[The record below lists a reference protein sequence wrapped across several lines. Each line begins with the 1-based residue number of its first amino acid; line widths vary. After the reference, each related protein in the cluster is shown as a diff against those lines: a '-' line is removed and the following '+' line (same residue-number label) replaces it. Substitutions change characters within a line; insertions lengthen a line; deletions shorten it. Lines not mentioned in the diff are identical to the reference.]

1 MKKLILIGIVALV
14 VFMILKA
21 LLVIVSKITEKA
33 FKVSDKKRDR
43 FEFPLSVAIQLLFIL
58 IWLMSSEGVA
68 NKFGLNNL
76 EFYIS
81 FCMIGIFCV
90 FWCYFS
96 WDMEHIFVKPCISKK
111 RNRMI
116 KKISIYASI
125 FIFVIIQ
132 GYFQTLHAMDPESEI
147 NMMFSVT
154 NYSIVV
160 AITKRLLRRS
170 LKNFTDQRLFLK
182 KRKKEN
188 VCICCPLAFQNKIDQ
203 DKI

>member
-1 MKKLILIGIVALV
+1 
-14 VFMILKA
+14 
-21 LLVIVSKITEKA
+21 
-33 FKVSDKKRDR
+33 
-43 FEFPLSVAIQLLFIL
+43 
-58 IWLMSSEGVA
+58 
-68 NKFGLNNL
+68 
-76 EFYIS
+76 
-81 FCMIGIFCV
+81 
-90 FWCYFS
+90 
-96 WDMEHIFVKPCISKK
+96 
-111 RNRMI
+111 MI

-160 AITKRLLRRS
+160 AIIALDRIMNQIVAYIEER
-170 LKNFTDQRLFLK
+170 K
-182 KRKKEN
+182 KKKEN

>member
-81 FCMIGIFCV
+81 FCMIGIFWV

-160 AITKRLLRRS
+160 AIIALDRIMNQIVAYIEER
-170 LKNFTDQRLFLK
+170 K

-188 VCICCPLAFQNKIDQ
+188 VCICCPLVSQNKIDQ

>member
-81 FCMIGIFCV
+81 FCMIGIFWV

-160 AITKRLLRRS
+160 AIIALDRIM
-170 LKNFTDQRLFLK
+170 NQIVAYIEE
-182 KRKKEN
+182 RKKEN
-188 VCICCPLAFQNKIDQ
+188 VCICCPLASQNKSYCSEVNWT
-203 DKI
+203 

>member
-1 MKKLILIGIVALV
+1 
-14 VFMILKA
+14 
-21 LLVIVSKITEKA
+21 
-33 FKVSDKKRDR
+33 
-43 FEFPLSVAIQLLFIL
+43 
-58 IWLMSSEGVA
+58 
-68 NKFGLNNL
+68 
-76 EFYIS
+76 
-81 FCMIGIFCV
+81 
-90 FWCYFS
+90 
-96 WDMEHIFVKPCISKK
+96 
-111 RNRMI
+111 MI

-160 AITKRLLRRS
+160 AIIALDRIMNQIVAYIEER
-170 LKNFTDQRLFLK
+170 K